1 LIFEEM
7 MLHELLELDDDDSD
21 DEDDVDDAFEHWL
34 TESEN
39 P

>member
-1 LIFEEM
+1 M